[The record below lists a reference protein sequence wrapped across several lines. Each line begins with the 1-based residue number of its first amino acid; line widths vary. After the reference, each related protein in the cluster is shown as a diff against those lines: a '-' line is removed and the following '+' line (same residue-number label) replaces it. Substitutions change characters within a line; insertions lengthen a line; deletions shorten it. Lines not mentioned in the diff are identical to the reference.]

1 MFVELTNI
9 NLRSLCFV
17 FQEDIAQTLAEHWV
31 IYKKR
36 SESFPRLPKPVK
48 SHLARYN
55 KRLIF
60 LIE

>member
-1 MFVELTNI
+1 V
-9 NLRSLCFV
+9 CFI
-17 FQEDIAQTLAEHWV
+17 FQDDVAQTLTEHWT

-55 KRLIF
+55 KKKKSFCFRIKKILCKDR
-60 LIE
+60 